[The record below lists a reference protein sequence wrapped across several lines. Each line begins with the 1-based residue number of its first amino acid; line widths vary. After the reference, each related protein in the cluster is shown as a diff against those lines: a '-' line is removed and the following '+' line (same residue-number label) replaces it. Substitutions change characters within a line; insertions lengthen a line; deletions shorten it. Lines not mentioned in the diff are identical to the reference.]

1 MATNPSSTSILDR
14 AEWLLALGCCE
25 EVEHLLKQ
33 IPRAESRTLRFR
45 ELHLRLMTATGQ
57 WREGIL
63 RAENVLWESGSRL
76 RQAAGRFFAAYS
88 MSEETE
94 GNNSHATDLLMRAR
108 SIWPE
113 GKVDPLI
120 LGVAFRIDP
129 AGAMV
134 EPIQQSTR
142 LEGNP
147 AERVKLNGKFWVK
160 PMRTPLLRLS
170 LRPSGKPCATPP
182 AQRYLLPQITLRSM
196 FARIY
201 NLSASFSA
209 VIRSRMESSWLF
221 SMVGN
226 VIQSMPKKRDAGANS
241 LGAYSFS
248 RIKTRHPFQPLP

>member
-25 EVEHLLKQ
+25 EVDHLLKQ

-63 RAENVLWESGSRL
+63 RAENVLRESGSRL

-120 LGVAFRIDP
+120 LGVAFRTDP

-134 EPIQQSTR
+134 EPIQQLTR
-142 LEGNP
+142 LEGKP
-147 AERVKLNGKFWVK
+147 AERVKRNGKFWDR

-170 LRPSGKPCATPP
+170 LRPSGNPCAPAPAP
-182 AQRYLLPQITLRSM
+182 AQRYLLPQINLRSM

-248 RIKTRHPFQPLP
+248 GIKTRHPF